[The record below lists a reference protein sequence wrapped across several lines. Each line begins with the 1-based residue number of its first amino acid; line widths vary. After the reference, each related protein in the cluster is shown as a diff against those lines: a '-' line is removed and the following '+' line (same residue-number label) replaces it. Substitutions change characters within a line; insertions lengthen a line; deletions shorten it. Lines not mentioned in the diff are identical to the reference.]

1 MIKQVPNHHVSLK
14 TELINAGIKVI
25 SEEGIDN
32 FSLRKVAAICRVSHA
47 APYKHFKNKED
58 LLHAIIEEMQQEFQ
72 NQLEATA
79 MLSEQGTKQ
88 NILDI
93 EMLYVEFM
101 VQHPVYFKMLFFY
114 KLTPSLTVEQIR
126 NEAPLGIPFDL
137 LIKSTKSY
145 FTMHPKEEQAQLD
158 TIITLWALSYGLASL
173 IINKNLSIQE
183 GGQSLIKEVLSEYL
197 NTI

>member
-1 MIKQVPNHHVSLK
+1 MIKQVPDHHVSLK

>member
-1 MIKQVPNHHVSLK
+1 MIKQVPDHHVSLK

-145 FTMHPKEEQAQLD
+145 FKVHPKEEQTQLD
-158 TIITLWALSYGLASL
+158 IIITLWALSYGLASL

-183 GGQSLIKEVLSEYL
+183 GSQSLIKEVLSEYL